1 MLGATAGLAGAL
13 AADGAAR
20 AAYWFAGALAAGM
33 LRAAAE
39 PSRAVAGG
47 PKSGVDG
54 ETRAKLAVPAASSL
68 AERNLSA
75 QEGQFRA
82 SVGCLRA

>member
-20 AAYWFAGALAAGM
+20 AAYWFAGALAAGV

-39 PSRAVAGG
+39 QSQAPSQG
-47 PKSGVDG
+47 S
-54 ETRAKLAVPAASSL
+54 
-68 AERNLSA
+68 
-75 QEGQFRA
+75 
-82 SVGCLRA
+82 

>member
-1 MLGATAGLAGAL
+1 LLGATAGLAGAL

-39 PSRAVAGG
+39 PSRAPSQG
-47 PKSGVDG
+47 P
-54 ETRAKLAVPAASSL
+54 
-68 AERNLSA
+68 
-75 QEGQFRA
+75 
-82 SVGCLRA
+82 